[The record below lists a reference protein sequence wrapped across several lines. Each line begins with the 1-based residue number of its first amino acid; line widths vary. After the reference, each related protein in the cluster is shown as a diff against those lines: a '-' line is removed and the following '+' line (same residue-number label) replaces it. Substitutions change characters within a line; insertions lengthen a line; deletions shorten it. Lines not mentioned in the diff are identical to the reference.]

1 MQRRVE
7 AMIPEN
13 PTADS
18 NIEEKCLKFFESSG
32 CIFWDWDSKHDM
44 AYFMTDSGT
53 AESAES
59 SKISCRNGLWWGL
72 MHPADKERVKKALD
86 FCLANKVPFF
96 QASYRIKT
104 GNGGYTRIMTK
115 GVPAYDSDGC
125 MERMTGFHVDVTIQ
139 KKYEDKLKRL
149 INYDFLTNLPNRFIF
164 MENMNKVL
172 SDASKNGKRPAV
184 FLLDIDNLE
193 SINSDYG
200 YAVGD
205 CVLKLAAKTLK
216 KGIGEKGMISRIAG
230 DEFVILQPDLGGI
243 NEAAKFAR
251 SLLQLFENPLRVHEL
266 KLCVTVCIGIAIYPE
281 NGNESETLLKNAG
294 FAMRKAKSYG
304 RHGFHFFERYNE
316 MAQANRIQRDM
327 KKALNREEF
336 FLCYQPIVNA
346 KTGRIVAMEALARW
360 AHPERGIV
368 CPGDFINVAEETN
381 LIVPIGEYIL
391 RNACR
396 QMKMWIDR
404 GLDFCISV
412 NVSPK
417 QLQTPDFVGMVKNVL
432 NECGLSPNCLYME
445 ITENAIIRHFSETV
459 KNLILLSKAGIKLAL
474 DDFGIGYSSLKYLKE
489 LPISMLKID
498 SAFVRSIDEE
508 IDRAIIDLI
517 LALGKKMRYEVVA
530 EGVELREQADF
541 LKTMGCDLM
550 QGFLFSEPLPADD
563 IEKILRK
570 DYIDIT
576 LLLNT

>member
-1 MQRRVE
+1 
-7 AMIPEN
+7 MIPEN